1 MSKEWGKR
9 ENWDIKKIVMIH
21 LNIRNAMTDLTI
33 TIMTKGNSNL
43 EKHNKLNRRKK
54 IICELAITLL
64 LQKKLSQAINPFIAL
79 WDKNNILWI

>member
-1 MSKEWGKR
+1 
-9 ENWDIKKIVMIH
+9 MIH

-79 WDKNNILWI
+79 